1 VRWDFRFPDVGEGLH
16 EGTLVE
22 WLASEGDTLH
32 VDDPLARVETDK
44 AVVDIPAPVQAKIV
58 SLHFAAGEVME
69 VGQVMVSFELAE
81 GVSPPVER
89 PGSEAKPPPERK
101 ESQPVVDAAPPTHR
115 SRDPRD
121 YRATPHTR
129 ALARRLGIALAD
141 IVPTGKAGRITDE
154 DVHRAHAPSAAP
166 QSPPPI
172 EYPAADGE
180 SASTVVG
187 WAPTAPAIPTA
198 VANAR
203 PATPGASTSL
213 VASDHGPVERVRI
226 SHLRKVIAQA
236 MTNSHQQ
243 VVPVTHVDE
252 VDVTDL
258 LTFYARAKRKVEGT
272 VKFSMLP
279 YFIKAVV
286 NSLIH
291 HPMLNATYDQDAQEL
306 ILKRYYN
313 IGVAVDTAEGLVV
326 PVVKN
331 ADQKDLLS
339 LAAEVADLAERARN
353 RRLQLAEL
361 KGASF
366 TVSSIGPMGGAFAT
380 PIIQHPQVAIVGLHA
395 IKERPAVVDGEI
407 VIRKMMFISCSYDH
421 RVVDGAVAARFMAQ
435 LVELIE
441 NPDLLLLRL

>member
-1 VRWDFRFPDVGEGLH
+1 MRWDFRFPDVGEGLH

-22 WLASEGDTLH
+22 WLAQEGDTVN

-44 AVVDIPAPVQAKIV
+44 AVVDIPAPAKAKV
-58 SLHFAAGEVME
+58 LSLHFAAGDVMA
-69 VGQVMVSFELAE
+69 VGQVMVSFELAQ

-89 PGSEAKPPPERK
+89 PGSEV
-101 ESQPVVDAAPPTHR
+101 QPQQNQDEHAAELKAPPTHR
-115 SRDPRD
+115 SHDPRD

-129 ALARRLGIALAD
+129 ALARRLGVVLAD
-141 IVPTGKAGRITDE
+141 LTPTGKAGRITDD
-154 DVHRAHAPSAAP
+154 DVKRAHGPQASSAAP
-166 QSPPPI
+166 FVPPPI
-172 EYPAADGE
+172 EYPAADGQ

-187 WAPTAPAIPTA
+187 WAAG
-198 VANAR
+198 AR
-203 PATPGASTSL
+203 EKGD
-213 VASDHGPVERVRI
+213 ASDALAKSEYGPVERVRI

-236 MTNSHQQ
+236 MTISHQQ

-252 VDVTDL
+252 VDVTEL
-258 LTFYARAKRKVEGT
+258 LSFYQRAKKRVEGT
-272 VKFSMLP
+272 IKFSMLP

-291 HPMLNATYDQDAQEL
+291 HPMLNATYDQENQEL
-306 ILKRYYN
+306 VLKRYYN

-326 PVVKN
+326 PVIKN

-339 LAAEVADLAERARN
+339 LAAEVSELADRARS

-395 IKERPAVVDGEI
+395 IKERPAVVAGEI

-441 NPDLLLLRL
+441 NPDLLMLKL